1 MGYMLSAKCACGYEN
16 SDLSEGHVASPGF
29 PRTVIASCRQCRRLR
44 SIDTDRLAR
53 GCRRCGAALELIE
66 LVERPVVDEEGVD
79 QGYID
84 TDWTATYPCP
94 ACGKPELRFTLE
106 GFFD

>member
-1 MGYMLSAKCACGYEN
+1 MGYMLSARCTCGFGN
-16 SDLSEGHVASPGF
+16 PDLWVGPASWLGSPDS
-29 PRTVIASCRQCRRLR
+29 VITSCRGCARLR
-44 SIDTDRLAR
+44 SIYAERVAR

-79 QGYID
+79 QGYIE